1 MEGGYEVIGVNSPDG
16 LACSVTGGDT
26 RAVHSY
32 YVSGLDAAGNET
44 ILRNSG
50 NSSTCH
56 GPATF
61 DGRHYETLTWLA
73 SARATKYNLYAANP
87 SNPGNQV
94 NRIATGVVGT
104 SYQFNGPY
112 PTTWPITGEKNL
124 FNSTLNHIFRGKDV
138 ELQFGTPLRGFSDKG
153 ATPTF
158 SLSSKGFQLGASG
171 STLSQMTLYSTASI
185 TPSAVT
191 AASCSDQTF
200 PLKGATTA
208 DRISNIVPPAAL
220 GNVSLNGYIS
230 ASSMLLL
237 HFCNP
242 SGSTVTPPAGVY
254 AILAVH

>member
-1 MEGGYEVIGVNSPDG
+1 
-16 LACSVTGGDT
+16 
-26 RAVHSY
+26 VHSY
-32 YVSGLDAAGNET
+32 YISGVDAAGNET
-44 ILRNSG
+44 ILRTSG

-61 DGRHYETLTWLA
+61 DGSHYETLNWLA
-73 SARATKYNLYAANP
+73 SPNAARYNLYAANP
-87 SNPGNQV
+87 LNPGNQI
-94 NRIATGVVGT
+94 NRVATGIVGT

-112 PTTWPITGEKNL
+112 PSTWPITGEKNL
-124 FNSTLNHIFRGKDV
+124 FNNTLSHIFRGKDV

-153 ATPTF
+153 VTQTF

-171 STLSQMTLYSTASI
+171 STLSRMTLYSTASI
-185 TPSAVT
+185 SPSAVT
-191 AASCSDQTF
+191 GASCADQAF

-208 DRISNIVPPAAL
+208 DRISNIVPPSAL

-230 ASSMLLL
+230 APDTLLL

-242 SGSTVTPPAGVY
+242 SGAIATPPAGVY